1 MLCNQVIYRVHMGT
15 AEISQK
21 LAYKS
26 LRHICNIARC
36 INFNKRSLSLFG
48 MPVQITLKVH
58 IKGQIIIKKKRMTEF
73 SIILK

>member
-1 MLCNQVIYRVHMGT
+1 MLCNQAIYRVHMGT

-26 LRHICNIARC
+26 LRHIRNIARC

-48 MPVQITLKVH
+48 MPMQIILKVQV
-58 IKGQIIIKKKRMTEF
+58 KGQIIIKKKKEW
-73 SIILK
+73 LNLP

>member
-1 MLCNQVIYRVHMGT
+1 MLCNQAIYRVHMGT

-26 LRHICNIARC
+26 LRHIRNIARC

-58 IKGQIIIKKKRMTEF
+58 IKGQIIIKKKKEW
-73 SIILK
+73 LNLP

>member
-1 MLCNQVIYRVHMGT
+1 MLCNQAIYRVHMGT

-26 LRHICNIARC
+26 FRYICNIARC
-36 INFNKRSLSLFG
+36 INFNERSLSLFG

-58 IKGQIIIKKKRMTEF
+58 IKGQIIIKKKKEW
-73 SIILK
+73 LNLP

>member
-1 MLCNQVIYRVHMGT
+1 MLCNQAIYRVRMGT

-21 LAYKS
+21 LAYKL
-26 LRHICNIARC
+26 LRHIRNIVRC

-58 IKGQIIIKKKRMTEF
+58 IKGQIIIKKKKDW
-73 SIILK
+73 LNLP

>member
-1 MLCNQVIYRVHMGT
+1 MLCNQAIYRVHMGT

-58 IKGQIIIKKKRMTEF
+58 IKGQIIIKKKKE
-73 SIILK
+73 